1 MSVTIDLKPE
11 IEKRLEEKARE
22 KGLKVETYIEV
33 LIEEKVNG
41 ETEKSQENKKPFYE
55 TATPEEWFAE
65 LKKWSESHDRNT
77 PFLSD
82 EATGR
87 ESIYEDRF

>member
-11 IEKRLEEKARE
+11 IEKRLAEKARE
-22 KGLKVETYIEV
+22 KGLKIETYIEV

-41 ETEKSQENKKPFYE
+41 ETEKPKEKPFHE
-55 TATPEEWFAE
+55 TATREEWLAE
-65 LKKWSESHDRNT
+65 FDRWVKSHRTDT
-77 PFLSD
+77 PLLSD
-82 EATGR
+82 EATRR